1 MLLTAYY
8 LLPTAYCPMKIV
20 VGLGNPGPKYSK
32 TRHNVGFMVVDRLA
46 EKLGIS
52 VESKRFHA
60 LVGKKVVNGETLLL
74 VKPLTYVNESG
85 RTVKELQKNYSCP
98 MSSIMVICDDL
109 NLPLGK
115 LRIRRK
121 GSSGG
126 HNGLESIIFCLESK
140 DFSRMRIGIGHPLH
154 GEAREYVL
162 SPFLKEEEEGVEGAL
177 ERAYEA
183 LLDWVRGGVDE
194 CMKRFN

>member
-1 MLLTAYY
+1 
-8 LLPTAYCPMKIV
+8 MKIV
-20 VGLGNPGPKYSK
+20 VGLGNPGPKYVK
-32 TRHNVGFMVVDRLA
+32 TRHNMGFMVVDRLA
-46 EKLGIS
+46 EKLG
-52 VESKRFHA
+52 VRVDSKRFHA
-60 LVGKKVVNGETLLL
+60 LVGEKVVNDEELLL

-98 MSSIMVICDDL
+98 LESIMVICDDL

-126 HNGLESIIFCLESK
+126 HNGLESIIVHLGSK
-140 DFSRMRIGIGHPLH
+140 DFPRLRIGIGHPPH

-162 SPFLKEEEEGVEGAL
+162 SPFLKEEGEAL
-177 ERAYEA
+177 EDSLQRAYEA
-183 LLDWVRGGVDE
+183 LWDWIKGGIE
-194 CMKRFN
+194 GSMKRVN

>member
-1 MLLTAYY
+1 
-8 LLPTAYCPMKIV
+8 MKIV
-20 VGLGNPGPKYSK
+20 VGLGNPGPKYGR
-32 TRHNVGFMVVDRLA
+32 TRHNMGFMVVDRLA
-46 EKLGIS
+46 ERLGVK

-60 LVGKKVVNGETLLL
+60 LVGEKVVDGETLLL

-85 RTVKELQKNYSCP
+85 RTARELQKNYSCP
-98 MSSIMVICDDL
+98 VDSIMVICDDL

-115 LRIRRK
+115 LRIRKR

-126 HNGLESIIFCLESK
+126 HNGLESIMSCLESK
-140 DFSRMRIGIGHPLH
+140 DFPRLRVGIGHPLH

-162 SPFLKEEEEGVEGAL
+162 SPFLKEEKEELEGAL
-177 ERAYEA
+177 ERANEA
-183 LLDWVRGGVDE
+183 MLDWIRGGVEE

>member
-1 MLLTAYY
+1 
-8 LLPTAYCPMKIV
+8 MKIV
-20 VGLGNPGPKYSK
+20 VGLGNPGAKYSK
-32 TRHNVGFMVVDRLA
+32 TRHNMGFMVVDKLA
-46 EKLGIS
+46 EKLRTK
-52 VESKRFHA
+52 VEGKRFHA
-60 LVGKKVVNGETLLL
+60 LVGEKVIDGETLLL

-85 RTVKELQKNYSCP
+85 RTVKELLENYSCP

-126 HNGLESIIFCLESK
+126 HNGLESIISYLDSK
-140 DFSRMRIGIGHPLH
+140 DFPRMRIGIGSPLH

-162 SPFLKEEEEGVEGAL
+162 SPFLKEEGAEVELAL

-183 LLDWVRGGVDE
+183 LLDWMRGGVEE
-194 CMKRFN
+194 CMKRFNQ